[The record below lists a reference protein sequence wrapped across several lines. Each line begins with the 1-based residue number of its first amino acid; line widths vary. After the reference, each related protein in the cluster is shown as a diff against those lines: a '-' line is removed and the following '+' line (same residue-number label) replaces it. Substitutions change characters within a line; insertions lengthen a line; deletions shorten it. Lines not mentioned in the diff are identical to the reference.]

1 MTLTYKGITTNYNEL
16 SRRSIK
22 TINFLYQTINTKNT
36 TPLKVQHNSVHMLMK
51 NICLNDSCI

>member
-22 TINFLYQTINTKNT
+22 TINFLYQTINTKKHYT
-36 TPLKVQHNSVHMLMK
+36 LESSAQLS
-51 NICLNDSCI
+51 ICL